1 MNLKNIMNKAILLII
16 SVFFLFSGCSKD
28 DDEEP
33 QGTDITEK
41 LVINEL
47 MPTNSTV
54 VADQDGEYD
63 DWIELYNLSEE
74 DIDISR
80 FYLSDKKDDLTRWQF
95 PAGTV
100 IRKKGYLIIWADGDS
115 TTQAGLHTNY
125 KLSAEDGENVVLLT
139 PEQQLIDLVEFPPT
153 LIEQSYAR
161 VPNGTGD
168 FQWTTPTF
176 NAVND

>member
-1 MNLKNIMNKAILLII
+1 MSKFLPLLFYALAL
-16 SVFFLFSGCSKD
+16 FFTSCNNDD
-28 DDEEP
+28 DDEP
-33 QGTDITEK
+33 QGAGITES

-47 MPTNSTV
+47 MPKNSTV
-54 VADQDGEYD
+54 AADQDGEYD
-63 DWIELYNLSEE
+63 DWIELYNLSDE
-74 DIDISR
+74 DMDVSG
-80 FYLSDKKDDLTRWQF
+80 FYLTDSKSNLTRWQF

-100 IRKKGYLIIWADGDS
+100 IRKNAYLIVWADGDS

-139 PEQQLIDLVEFPPT
+139 PDQQLIDLVEFPPT

-161 VPNGTGD
+161 IPNGTGD

-176 NAVND
+176 NAQND